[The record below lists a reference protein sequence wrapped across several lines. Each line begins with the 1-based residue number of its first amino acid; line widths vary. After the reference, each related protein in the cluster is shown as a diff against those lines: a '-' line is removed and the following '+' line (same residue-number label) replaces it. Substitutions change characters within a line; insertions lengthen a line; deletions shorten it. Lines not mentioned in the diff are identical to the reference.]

1 MEISELLTD
10 YASATG
16 RLAHRRVLPAQPP
29 RTGAW
34 PGWITQSL
42 RDHLKA
48 QGINNL
54 WEHQIYAADA
64 AHADSHLI
72 LTSGTGS
79 GKSLPVWL
87 TVLAAQLEALAAA
100 QANPGSI
107 ATYRRRPTA
116 LYLAPTKA
124 LAADQLGKL
133 RALLGATASPAT
145 PDIASA
151 GRAGESSSGGA
162 LRDGLTAF
170 VCDGDTPRE
179 EKDLARAAA
188 DTILS
193 NPDFLHYS
201 MLPNHERYARF
212 LAGLRWI
219 IIDEL
224 HVYRGLFGAHVAMVL
239 RRLRRLARHHGA
251 DPRVLA
257 MSATVADPARALAR
271 LAGISP
277 SAITEVSQDTSPR
290 GEKTI
295 LLCRQT
301 PLATDSDTNRNT
313 SHDAAAPRTTSP
325 SETGGQSMPVRGP
338 AGAGGP
344 EPDGPEPEGAA
355 EPATSS
361 DKESATRDSDDDAV
375 HTSTLREAARMTAL
389 AVTGGARTL
398 TFIRSRAGTEALAE
412 IANSYLETTSQAR
425 IRAYRGG
432 YLPEERRA
440 LEADISAGRI
450 GGLASTSALEL
461 GVDISG
467 LDATISC
474 GWPGTR
480 ASFFQQIGRA
490 GRAGKAG
497 TAVLL
502 AQDNPLD
509 AYLIDHPEAIFEQV
523 WESPTFDPTNPFV
536 RGPHLCAAAKEVPLT
551 EADFPLFGLRDDAV
565 LREFEK
571 SGLLVRRP
579 SGWYWPVNRRER
591 PTELASLRGSGF
603 AQILIVEQDSGTV
616 LGTVDHGRADAS
628 LHPGAIY
635 LHQGKTFQVEDL
647 GEEVAAVVPIDNPNW
662 RTRAISERTVTLT
675 GSENQLTFRSGPSVI
690 TVRRGPV
697 EVISQ
702 VTGYT
707 TIMIPTGI
715 SLGVTELE
723 MPVRT
728 LPTAGTWWTYNE
740 AAIEAAGVSPDELPG
755 ALHAAEHAAIGLLPL
770 FATCDRWDIGG
781 LSTRIHPQT
790 GLATI
795 IIHDALPGGADNAR
809 RGFEALGPWLSA
821 TARHVRECPCE
832 RGCPRCIHSPKCGSN
847 NEPLSKAGA
856 IALLEHTVA
865 VFSGH
870 I

>member
-10 YASATG
+10 YATATG

-29 RTGAW
+29 RSGQW
-34 PGWITQSL
+34 PSWIPQSL
-42 RDHLKA
+42 RAHLISG
-48 QGINNL
+48 GIATL
-54 WEHQIYAADA
+54 WEHQIFAADA

-79 GKSLPVWL
+79 GKSLPIWL
-87 TVLAAQLEALAAA
+87 TVLAAQLEALATA

-107 ATYRRRPTA
+107 SAYRRRPTA

-133 RALLGATASPAT
+133 RALLGATSTESP
-145 PDIASA
+145 SA
-151 GRAGESSSGGA
+151 GGA

-193 NPDFLHYS
+193 NPDFVHYS

-277 SAITEVSQDTSPR
+277 NAITEVGQDTSPR

-301 PLATDSDTNRNT
+301 PLATDSDTDHNT
-313 SHDAAAPRTTSP
+313 SHDAAAP
-325 SETGGQSMPVRGP
+325 
-338 AGAGGP
+338 A
-344 EPDGPEPEGAA
+344 EPEGPVEPAAEGATGPIGLA
-355 EPATSS
+355 EPAASS
-361 DKESATRDSDDDAV
+361 DEESTQWDNEEEAV

-412 IANSYLETTSQAR
+412 IANSYLETTSEAR

-675 GSENQLTFRSGPSVI
+675 GSENQLTFRAGASVI

-740 AAIEAAGVSPDELPG
+740 AAIAAAGVDPDELPG

-865 VFSGH
+865 VFSGR